1 MADLKQVLKK
11 YGAYIEL
18 AAYFIAFISVFLPF
32 KKIVK
37 EERSMDLYKRKDMFG
52 ELSNIANEA
61 LKYDEKS
68 GNASYIKFT
77 SGVFVLIFTLL
88 SAAVVAVNNF
98 AKNVIENIK
107 NNNKDKANIIEIAF
121 EVIPLAFT
129 FLSFLLT
136 LISTGNGTFGR
147 YMEEEENRK
156 IKLQVG
162 FYFLLLAILV
172 VLAVRS
178 AYLIM
183 IKEYNKLL
191 SNKPIAENRDQN
203 EVSIPV
209 N

>member
-147 YMEEEENRK
+147 YMEEEGRK